1 MNYQMLRDGRSGRI
15 LLFVNDCWMLRE
27 WLAENIGLDE
37 NGSARLC
44 RLDLLEMEEYSAKVM
59 DNPESSSEEY
69 WQAKTMHEGIV
80 KTFKALSPVTRI
92 EYWDCL
98 NDTPVTI
105 L

>member
-1 MNYQMLRDGRSGRI
+1 MNFQMLRDGRSGRI

-37 NGSARLC
+37 NGSARLR

-69 WQAKTMHEGIV
+69 WQAKPCM
-80 KTFKALSPVTRI
+80 KASSKRSRNYHPSRESNTGTV
-92 EYWDCL
+92 
-98 NDTPVTI
+98 
-105 L
+105 

>member
-1 MNYQMLRDGRSGRI
+1 
-15 LLFVNDCWMLRE
+15 
-27 WLAENIGLDE
+27 
-37 NGSARLC
+37 
-44 RLDLLEMEEYSAKVM
+44 
-59 DNPESSSEEY
+59 
-69 WQAKTMHEGIV
+69 MHEGIV

>member
-27 WLAENIGLDE
+27 WLAENVGLDE
-37 NGSARLC
+37 NGSVRLR
-44 RLDLLEMEEYSAKVM
+44 RLDLLEMEGYSAKVM
-59 DNPESSSEEY
+59 GNPESSSEEY
-69 WQAKTMHEGIV
+69 RQAKTMHEGIV
-80 KTFKALSPVTRI
+80 KTFKELSPVARI

-98 NDTPVTI
+98 NDIPVNI

>member
-37 NGSARLC
+37 NGSVRLR

-69 WQAKTMHEGIV
+69 RQAKTMHDGV
-80 KTFKALSPVTRI
+80 VRTFKEMSPVARL

-98 NDTPVTI
+98 NDTPVNT

>member
-1 MNYQMLRDGRSGRI
+1 
-15 LLFVNDCWMLRE
+15 MLRE

-37 NGSARLC
+37 NGSVRLR

-59 DNPESSSEEY
+59 GNPESSSEEY

-80 KTFKALSPVTRI
+80 KTFEKLSPVARI

-98 NDTPVTI
+98 NDTPLTSSET
-105 L
+105 